1 MLYRLVG
8 AVVNLLQ
15 AKSRFERSWHIS
27 TQKSNANLNYFTSKV
42 EVLTVRA
49 IRVCFTW
56 IAKCA
61 LHPQPPTTYSHS
73 KLPALDPRNRHFD
86 ELLVIGSLC
95 LRKDFWDRHGA
106 NIATRWNEMYVE
118 GVSTSENTILETD
131 YCFFIRNGFGWCWY
145 KGSVS
150 FFFGRVIIAFS
161 HIN

>member
-1 MLYRLVG
+1 MQTLITLPQKLKFSLY
-8 AVVNLLQ
+8 
-15 AKSRFERSWHIS
+15 
-27 TQKSNANLNYFTSKV
+27 
-42 EVLTVRA
+42 RA

-73 KLPALDPRNRHFD
+73 KLPALDPRNRHID

-106 NIATRWNEMYVE
+106 NIATRWNEMYVK

-131 YCFFIRNGFGWCWY
+131 YCFFYQKWIWVMLIQGKC
-145 KGSVS
+145 KL
-150 FFFGRVIIAFS
+150 FFWESDYCFFS
-161 HIN
+161 HKLS

>member
-1 MLYRLVG
+1 MSSFVSILHFYAYVTMLYRLVG

-15 AKSRFERSWHIS
+15 ANSRFERSWHIS

-73 KLPALDPRNRHFD
+73 KLPALDPRNRNID

-106 NIATRWNEMYVE
+106 NIATRWNEMYVK
-118 GVSTSENTILETD
+118 GVSTTENTILETG
-131 YCFFIRNGFGWCWY
+131 YCFLSEMDLGDVDTRE
-145 KGSVS
+145 V
-150 FFFGRVIIAFS
+150 
-161 HIN
+161 